1 VHDPDWW
8 IKSYVEREG
17 IDTSALVHP
26 TIALR
31 READTFPE
39 SLAELTTEEQVR
51 AVLEDF
57 NRRVVAEWRRPLTG
71 PSLPV
76 VARQVAVEP
85 MINRGRALRA
95 ESEAAEREVAS
106 HPALPDATPHTGGL
120 WRRLAARLTR
130 GRDTGLAPLS
140 TAGASPAS
148 THPGLSACHQA
159 RRRQVLADDPPAAIT
174 AWRPMPTPGRWW
186 LRRRST
192 YDHLLDGGW
201 HLYRLDDCLA
211 HG

>member
-1 VHDPDWW
+1 VDRWPDVEAQIRAAQARGDFDDLPGKGKPLKLPEVHDPNWW
-8 IKSYVEREG
+8 IKSYVQREG

-39 SLAELTTEEQVR
+39 SLAELTIEEQVR

-85 MINRGRALRA
+85 MIDRWRALRA
-95 ESEAAEREVAS
+95 ESEDAEQEVDS
-106 HPALPDATPHTGGL
+106 PQTLPDASPQTGGC
-120 WRRLAARLTR
+120 WRRLVARLTR
-130 GRDTGLAPLS
+130 GDAT
-140 TAGASPAS
+140 
-148 THPGLSACHQA
+148 QA
-159 RRRQVLADDPPAAIT
+159 
-174 AWRPMPTPGRWW
+174 
-186 LRRRST
+186 
-192 YDHLLDGGW
+192 
-201 HLYRLDDCLA
+201 
-211 HG
+211 